1 MTRARFMLV
10 KLVTT
15 LLMTTFLS
23 VALTTDADAKRRKK
37 KVKWKTV
44 THKVKKGDTLSQI
57 AMDYGVTV
65 KKLQRWNKKLDPA
78 KLQIGQRIRISVKK
92 GGKYD
97 PTARKK
103 KRKVAK
109 SSKRRKQTAPAR
121 ASLEVSSAVAR
132 AALYSAA
139 AAQHSEHEGH
149 AHDEAETTPEVAPP
163 KIVTNDKGETV
174 KISYYKSKANENL
187 GSIAL
192 ELGVDIQQLQKW
204 NGIDPYTLN
213 IPVGT
218 QLTIRSGEKPPP
230 PKGPVPAT
238 YRVRKGDTFLKI
250 AKRLRVNTKKLK
262 KWNRKVKPSKLRIGQ
277 KIRYYTW
284 PRDGRSRSVGSPNR
298 GRLVNGV
305 PLESTWWLKV
315 RYVSNAFGTRRVT
328 QMIKAATA
336 DVAARWP
343 ESERLVVGDISF
355 RRGGRIKKHKSHQSG
370 RDADISYYHRGDV
383 KLPDFRDMSVQAFD
397 AAKNWH
403 IFKTL
408 IDTGQVRYIFVD
420 YTLQRPLYEYAR
432 SIGYTAEELHDII
445 QYPRPRSSGRG
456 VIRHT
461 PGHDDHW
468 HIRFTCG
475 ANARGC
481 HD

>member
-1 MTRARFMLV
+1 MTRARLTIV
-10 KLVTT
+10 QVVAA
-15 LLMTTFLS
+15 LMMTALFSVFLTAD
-23 VALTTDADAKRRKK
+23 VDAKRRKK
-37 KVKWKTV
+37 VRWKTV

-65 KKLQRWNKKLDPA
+65 RKLQRWNKKLDPT

-97 PTARKK
+97 PSARKR

-109 SSKRRKQTAPAR
+109 SSKRRKQSAPGR

-132 AALYSAA
+132 ATLFSEASAR
-139 AAQHSEHEGH
+139 EGGSKP
-149 AHDEAETTPEVAPP
+149 APTPVATPP
-163 KIVTNDKGETV
+163 KVVTNDEGETIKV
-174 KISYYKSKANENL
+174 SYYKSQADENL

-192 ELGVDIQQLQKW
+192 KLGVDVQQLQKW

-213 IPVGT
+213 IPTGT
-218 QLTIRSGEKPPP
+218 QLTIRRGEKPPP

-238 YRVRKGDTFLKI
+238 YTVRKGDTFLRI
-250 AKRLRVNTKKLK
+250 AKRLRVSTKKLK
-262 KWNRKVKPSKLRIGQ
+262 KWNRKVKPSRLSIGQ

-315 RYVSNAFGTRRVT
+315 RYVSNAYGTRRVT
-328 QMIKAATA
+328 RMLKAATA

-383 KLPDFRDMSVQAFD
+383 KLPDFRDMSIEAFD

-432 SIGYTAEELHDII
+432 SIGYTAEELDDII

-456 VIRHT
+456 TIRHT

-475 ANARGC
+475 ENARGC